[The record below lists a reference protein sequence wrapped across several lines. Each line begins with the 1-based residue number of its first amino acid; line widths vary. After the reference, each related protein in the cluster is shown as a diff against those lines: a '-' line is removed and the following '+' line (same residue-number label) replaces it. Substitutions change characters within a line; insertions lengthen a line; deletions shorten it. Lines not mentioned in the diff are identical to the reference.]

1 MKPVGQFSRPVI
13 SIPKGAGTSKDKRKE
28 INVLSNLHL
37 SPFTVQYD
45 ANMAMLHVPA
55 LPDVVYDH
63 TDCSHQKLDSNIYL
77 YKRKSKQNEDAYFFF
92 FPVLVLCNDSTVV
105 YLEFYIIIINRRI
118 NRGTKDLYVCHT
130 GESCHYML
138 IITNQH
144 E

>member
-1 MKPVGQFSRPVI
+1 MVQCDTNMVI
-13 SIPKGAGTSKDKRKE
+13 
-28 INVLSNLHL
+28 
-37 SPFTVQYD
+37 
-45 ANMAMLHVPA
+45 LHVPA

-63 TDCSHQKLDSNIYL
+63 ADCSHQKLYSNIYL
-77 YKRKSKQNEDAYFFF
+77 YKRKSKQNEDAYFFLF
-92 FPVLVLCNDSTVV
+92 FFFLSVFVVCNDSTVV
-105 YLEFYIIIINRRI
+105 YLEFYIIISRHI